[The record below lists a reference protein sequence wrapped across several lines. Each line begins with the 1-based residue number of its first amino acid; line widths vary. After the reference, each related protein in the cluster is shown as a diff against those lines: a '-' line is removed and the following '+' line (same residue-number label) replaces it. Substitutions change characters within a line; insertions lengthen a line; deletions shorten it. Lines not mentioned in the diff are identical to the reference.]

1 MSLVQISNAKKTRVP
16 LDQLGQTPEF
26 QGWAN
31 GIDSPEAGSQ
41 ELDSNSRRDIL
52 KIMAAGAGLAG
63 LVSCRRPVQNIVSFS
78 KGVEDLI
85 PGKPLFYN
93 TIFNV
98 GGVAQGLRIEA
109 NDGRPTKVEGNPV
122 HPTSKGAANT
132 YSQGSV
138 LGLYDPDR
146 CTYVMKDQAASSWDA
161 FSAFSKEHFAKLGEG
176 EGLAFVCERN
186 AGDSYRAV
194 VAAAQKKW
202 PKALWLHW
210 EALNN
215 DNAVLGA
222 QMATGTA
229 AEALYAYD
237 KAEVVVALDHDFLG
251 TDASTVLPTKLFS
264 QKRKVIK
271 PGETMNRLYAVE
283 GHFSLTGGMADH
295 RLRLKPSEIAGFA
308 SELLKLVESTA
319 EIQVA
324 GEGRKK
330 FVAALAKDLKK
341 NAGKSIVSAGPRQ
354 SPEVHALALAI
365 NQVLGNIGTTLT
377 LVQPLTAPQNEALK
391 AFGKALSGGQISTLV
406 ILGGNPAY
414 TLPSDLNF
422 ADGAKKAKTVI
433 HLGLEHDE
441 TAALAHWCL
450 PQSHFLEAWG
460 DGRSIDGTASI
471 QQPVIAPLYGSKSA
485 SEVLAE
491 LVGMESPRGYEL
503 VKSFWSQGFAGDK
516 EKSWKKALHDGVVEG
531 TAYPAL
537 KLNVDVKKVSAM
549 PVPSPTSSTEIL
561 FLAANGV
568 YDGRFAN
575 NAWLVELPDPMTK
588 VVWDNCVTMSQK
600 TAESLKA
607 NMGFI
612 AEEGDMVSLSVGGAS
627 IEAAVLVV
635 PGQADGVLGITLGYG
650 REKIGRVGKGAGFN
664 AYKLRSSSG
673 MGYATVTAA
682 KSNKSYLLVRT
693 QDDPAGDTQ
702 NDRPIAR
709 EVSLEEFA
717 KDASKVAA
725 VPGPPLDSLFP
736 DWQYDKGNQWGMT
749 IDLNSCTGC
758 NACLVAC
765 FSENNIPMVGKKF
778 VAMGREMHWIR
789 LDRYYAGD
797 ADDTTVAV
805 QPLNCQQCENAPCES
820 VCPVAAT
827 VHSPEGLNDMAYNR
841 CIGTRY
847 CMNNC
852 PYKVRKFNYLN
863 WTKSKTEVENLGSN
877 PDVSTR
883 MRGVME
889 KCTYCT
895 QRISE
900 GKINAKTDPA
910 GRRAVRDGEIKTAC
924 QQTCPAD
931 AISFGNI
938 NDPNSEVSKMKASP
952 RNYALLAELNVR
964 PRTTYLAKLRNT
976 NPDLAQEKKA
986 APAAH

>member
-1 MSLVQISNAKKTRVP
+1 MSLVQISNAKKQRLP

-26 QGWAN
+26 QGWAE
-31 GIDSPEAGSQ
+31 GIDPQ

-63 LVSCRRPVQNIVSFS
+63 LVSCRRPQQNIVSFS

-85 PGKPLFYN
+85 PGKPFYYN
-93 TIFNV
+93 TSFNL

-109 NDGRPTKVEGNPV
+109 NDGRPTKVEGNPM
-122 HPTSKGAANT
+122 HPTSKGAAST

-146 CTYVMKDQAASSWDA
+146 SSFVKKDQSASSWDA
-161 FSAFSKEHFAKLGEG
+161 FGAFAKEHFSKLGDG

-186 AGDSYRAV
+186 AGDSYRSV

-210 EALNN
+210 EALNH

-222 QMATGTA
+222 AMATGVI
-229 AEALYAYD
+229 AEPSYSYD

-251 TDASTVLPTKLFS
+251 TDATTILPTKQFS
-264 QKRKVIK
+264 QKRKVLK
-271 PGETMNRLYAVE
+271 AGEPMNRLYVAE

-295 RLRLKPSEIAGFA
+295 RLRLKPSEIGGFA
-308 SELLKLVESTA
+308 AEILKLVQENG
-319 EIQVA
+319 EIKVE
-324 GEGRKK
+324 GDGRKK

-341 NAGKSIVSAGPRQ
+341 NAGKSLVTVGPRQ
-354 SPEVHALALAI
+354 APEVHALALAI
-365 NQVLGNIGTTLT
+365 NQALGNIGTTVQ
-377 LVQPLTAPQNEALK
+377 LVQPLTAPQAEPLK
-391 AFGKALSGGQISTLV
+391 AFGSALSAGNISTLV
-406 ILGGNPAY
+406 VLGGNPAY
-414 TLPSDLNF
+414 TLPVDLNF
-422 ADGAKKAKTVI
+422 VDGAKKVKTLI

-441 TAALAHWCL
+441 TGALAHWCL
-450 PQSHFLEAWG
+450 PQAHYLEAWG
-460 DGRSIDGTASI
+460 DGRSSDGTASI
-471 QQPVIAPLYGSKSA
+471 QQPVIAPLYGGKSA
-485 SEVLAE
+485 QEVLAE
-491 LVGMESPRGYEL
+491 LTGLEVTRAYDL
-503 VKSFWSQGFAGDK
+503 VKNFWLQSFSGDK
-516 EKSWKKALHDGVVEG
+516 EKAWKKSLHDGMIEG
-531 TAYPAL
+531 SAYVPL
-537 KLNVDVKKVSAM
+537 KASVDVKKVAAM
-549 PVPSPTSSTEIL
+549 PLPSPSSGSEL
-561 FLAANGV
+561 VFLAANGV

-588 VVWDNCVTMSQK
+588 VVWDNCVTMSK
-600 TAESLKA
+600 RTAQSLKA
-607 NMGFI
+607 NMGYS
-612 AEEGDMVSLSVGGAS
+612 AEEGDMVSLTVGSGS
-627 IEAAVLVV
+627 IDAAVVIV
-635 PGQADGVLGITLGYG
+635 PGQADGVFGITLGYG
-650 REKIGRVGKGAGFN
+650 RETVGRVGKLAGFN
-664 AYKLRSSSG
+664 AYKLRSSTG
-673 MGYATVTAA
+673 LGFAPVTVAKAA
-682 KSNKSYLLVRT
+682 KRYFLVRT
-693 QDDPAGDTQ
+693 QDDPEGDTQ
-702 NDRPIAR
+702 NNRPIVR
-709 EVSLEEFA
+709 ETTLEDFA
-717 KDASKVAA
+717 KEPKFAQEVE
-725 VPGPPLDSLFP
+725 GPALESLFP

-765 FSENNIPMVGKKF
+765 FSENNIAMVGKTS
-778 VAMGREMHWIR
+778 VAKGREMHWIR
-789 LDRYYAGD
+789 LDRYYSGE
-797 ADDTTVAV
+797 DDEAMVAV

-841 CIGTRY
+841 CVGTRY

-863 WTKSKTEVENLGSN
+863 WTKGKTEIENLGTN

-895 QRISE
+895 QRIVE
-900 GKINAKTDPA
+900 GKINAKIDPS
-910 GRRAVRDGEIKTAC
+910 GRRAVRDGEIQTAC

-938 NDPNSEVSKMKASP
+938 NDPNSMVSKMKAST
-952 RNYALLAELNVR
+952 RNYALLAELNIR
-964 PRTTYLAKLRNT
+964 PRTTYLAKLRNI
-976 NPDLAQEKKA
+976 NPDLAQEKKGA
-986 APAAH
+986 AVSSTAAH

>member
-1 MSLVQISNAKKTRVP
+1 MSLVQISNAKKQRVP

-26 QGWAN
+26 QGWAE
-31 GIDSPEAGSQ
+31 GIDPQ

-63 LVSCRRPVQNIVSFS
+63 LVSCRRPQQNIVSFA

-85 PGKPLFYN
+85 PGKPLYYN
-93 TIFNV
+93 TAFNL

-109 NDGRPTKVEGNPV
+109 NDGRPTKVEGNPL
-122 HPTSKGAANT
+122 HPTSKGAAST

-146 CTYVMKDQAASSWDA
+146 CSFVMKDQNASSWEA
-161 FSAFSKEHFAKLGEG
+161 FGAFSKEHFSSMGDG

-186 AGDSYRAV
+186 AGDSYRSV

-222 QMATGTA
+222 AMATGVS
-229 AEALYAYD
+229 AEPSNSFD

-251 TDASTVLPTKLFS
+251 TDATTILPTKQFS
-264 QKRKVIK
+264 QKRKVLK
-271 PGETMNRLYAVE
+271 AGEPMNRLYVVE

-295 RLRLKPSEIAGFA
+295 RLRLKPSEIGGFA
-308 SELLKLVESTA
+308 AEILKLVQETG
-319 EIQVA
+319 EIKVE

-341 NAGKSIVSAGPRQ
+341 SAGKSLVTVGPRQ
-354 SPEVHALALAI
+354 APEVHALALAI
-365 NQVLGNIGTTLT
+365 NQVLGNIGSTVQLM
-377 LVQPLTAPQNEALK
+377 QPLTPTQSEALK
-391 AFGKALSGGQISTLV
+391 AFGSALNGGKISTLV
-406 ILGGNPAY
+406 VLGGNPAY
-414 TLPSDLNF
+414 TMPSDLTF
-422 ADGAKKAKTVI
+422 TAGAKKVKTLI

-441 TAALAHWCL
+441 TAAMAHWCL
-450 PQSHFLEAWG
+450 PQAHYLEAWG
-460 DGRSIDGTASI
+460 DGRSSDGTASI
-471 QQPVIAPLYGSKSA
+471 QQPVIAPLYGGKSA
-485 SEVLAE
+485 QEVLAE
-491 LVGMESPRGYEL
+491 LAGLGLSRGYDL
-503 VKSFWSQGFAGDK
+503 VKNFWLQSFTGDK
-516 EKSWKKALHDGVVEG
+516 EKAWKKALHDGMIEG
-531 TAYPAL
+531 TAFVAV
-537 KLNVDVKKVSAM
+537 KASVDVKKVAAM
-549 PVPSPTSSTEIL
+549 PLPSPSSGSELI

-588 VVWDNCVTMSQK
+588 VVWDNCVTMSKK
-600 TAESLKA
+600 TAQSLKA
-607 NMGFI
+607 NMGYI
-612 AEEGDMVSLSVGGAS
+612 SEEGDMVTLTVGSSS
-627 IEAAVLVV
+627 IEAAVVVV
-635 PGQADGVLGITLGYG
+635 PGQADGVFGITLGYG
-650 REKIGRVGKGAGFN
+650 RETVGRVGKSAGFN
-664 AYKLRSSSG
+664 AYKLRSSTG
-673 MGYATVTAA
+673 LGFAPVTVAKAA
-682 KSNKSYLLVRT
+682 KSYFLVRT
-693 QDDPAGDTQ
+693 QDDPEGDSQ
-702 NDRPIAR
+702 NNRPIVR
-709 EVSLEEFA
+709 ETTLEEFA
-717 KDASKVAA
+717 KEPKFAQEVE
-725 VPGPPLDSLFP
+725 GPPLESLFP

-749 IDLNSCTGC
+749 IDLNQCTGC

-778 VAMGREMHWIR
+778 VAKGREMHWIR
-789 LDRYYAGD
+789 LDRYYSGE
-797 ADDTTVAV
+797 DDEATVAV

-863 WTKSKTEVENLGSN
+863 WTKGKTEIENLGTN

-895 QRISE
+895 QRIVE
-900 GKINAKTDPA
+900 GKINAKIDPS
-910 GRRAVRDGEIKTAC
+910 GRRAVRDGEIQTAC

-938 NDPNSEVSKMKASP
+938 NDPNSVVSKMKAST
-952 RNYALLAELNVR
+952 RNYALLAELNIR
-964 PRTTYLAKLRNT
+964 PRTTYLAKLRNI

-986 APAAH
+986 AAVSSTAAH